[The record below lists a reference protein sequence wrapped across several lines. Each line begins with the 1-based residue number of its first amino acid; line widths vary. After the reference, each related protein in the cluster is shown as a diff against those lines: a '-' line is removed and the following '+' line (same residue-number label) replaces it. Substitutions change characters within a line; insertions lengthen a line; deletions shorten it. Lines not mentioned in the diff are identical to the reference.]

1 MNNIIFFGRE
11 GFEKSLFPEIKD
23 NLKTLT
29 KDTIIGP
36 NTDYVVFEQKE
47 DELKNIFNNI
57 IKLDQTNIK
66 IKFVVSHPCIAIAV
80 SNNPENETTFE
91 YFITLKKCID
101 SMSSL
106 FNAKFEVLK
115 YEDLYENCTVDYNK
129 YMSIEESKH
138 FNQKKYLQLIDL
150 CRYLPKDRNPM
161 DLFEYNEIPLSTILK
176 QDEELSKRKELFE
189 N

>member
-11 GFEKSLFPEIKD
+11 GFEKSLFPNIKD
-23 NLKTLT
+23 NLKILT
-29 KDTIIGP
+29 KDSIIEP
-36 NTDYVVFEQKE
+36 DTDYVVYEQKE
-47 DELKNIFNNI
+47 YELTKIFNKI

-66 IKFVVSHPCIAIAV
+66 VKFVVSHPCVAVAV
-80 SNNPENETTFE
+80 SSNPENATTLE
-91 YFITLKKCID
+91 YFIALKKLID
-101 SMSSL
+101 DMRSL
-106 FNAKFEVLK
+106 FNAKIEVLK

-161 DLFEYNEIPLSTILK
+161 NLFEYNEIPLSTILK